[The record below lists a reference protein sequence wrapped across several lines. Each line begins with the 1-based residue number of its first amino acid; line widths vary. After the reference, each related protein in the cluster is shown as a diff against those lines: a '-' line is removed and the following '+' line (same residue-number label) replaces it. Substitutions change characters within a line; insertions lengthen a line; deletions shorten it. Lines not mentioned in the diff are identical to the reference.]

1 MLYSLTIYL
10 VWVLILSIVTFAFF
24 GWDKRQAGQGGRR
37 IPESTLLGL
46 STIGG
51 WPGALWASH
60 FFRHKTQKQPFR
72 VWLYLGIAL
81 HIASFALIAYFI

>member
-10 VWVLILSIVTFAFF
+10 VSVLILSIVTIALF

-46 STIGG
+46 STLGG

-60 FFRHKTQKQPFR
+60 VFRHKTQKQPFR
-72 VWLYLGIAL
+72 VRLYMGITL
-81 HIASFALIAYFI
+81 HVAIVALIAYFI